1 MRKLFVP
8 LFHTAV
14 YSLAWFSLL
23 PSGAQAQTPSAVPQF
38 EVASIKQN
46 PSATTES
53 NLNHRLS
60 DRFTATNVPLGFLI
74 LDAYEI
80 KGHQLIGAPDWIW
93 NKSYDII
100 GTFPAV
106 KRPQLHEIHLMEQQ
120 LLVERFDLK
129 LHAEQRDIPAYDL
142 VLVRKDEHLGPQL
155 HKSSMDCAA
164 WTANGRPEVDGTLK
178 SPVSPAGKRPVCN
191 LLTTR
196 TWLSG
201 GARTIQDLAGSL
213 QAMLER
219 PVLDKT
225 GLTGT
230 YDIDLQWART
240 DLHADGDAAAT
251 SSDAPSLFSAVEEQ
265 LGLKLVSHKEL
276 FSVLVV
282 DRVQAPAPN

>member
-1 MRKLFVP
+1 
-8 LFHTAV
+8 
-14 YSLAWFSLL
+14 
-23 PSGAQAQTPSAVPQF
+23 
-38 EVASIKQN
+38 
-46 PSATTES
+46 
-53 NLNHRLS
+53 
-60 DRFTATNVPLGFLI
+60 
-74 LDAYEI
+74 
-80 KGHQLIGAPDWIW
+80 
-93 NKSYDII
+93 
-100 GTFPAV
+100 
-106 KRPQLHEIHLMEQQ
+106 MEQQ

-178 SPVSPAGKRPVCN
+178 SPVSPTGKRPVCN

-196 TWLSG
+196 TWLSA

-240 DLHADGDAAAT
+240 DLHADGDATAT

-265 LGLKLVSHKEL
+265 LGLKLVPHKEL

-282 DRVQAPAPN
+282 DHIQAPAPN